1 MNTKKLLSL
10 VAIIGAATLMHA
22 QGDVKFGAKAGLNV
36 ATFSGTFVSGTEIT
50 PKVGI
55 HAGAFAVIPL
65 GKSKFAFV
73 PELLVSQQGLEQELN
88 QTSLDGSIVVTE
100 KQTQDLKLTYLNLP
114 LMFRYYVIKQLGIE
128 IGPQFGYAIGSN
140 SKITYT
146 NSADPSQNQN
156 ITIKGF
162 DDGFFVSNGVTYSYT
177 NTMKRFDAGV
187 NLGATFDITKKLCV
201 QARYNLGLTEVDSRT
216 DSASGR
222 KFNNKN
228 SVFQLSLGYAFN

>member
-10 VAIIGAATLMHA
+10 VAILGVAAAVHS
-22 QGDVKFGAKAGLNV
+22 QGNVKFGAKAGLNV
-36 ATFSGTFVSGTEIT
+36 ATFSGTFVSGTTVT

-55 HAGAFAVIPL
+55 HAGLFAVIPV
-65 GKSKFAFV
+65 GKSKFSFV
-73 PELLVSQQGLEQELN
+73 PELLVSQQGIEQELN
-88 QTSLDGSIVVTE
+88 QVSLDGSIIVSE
-100 KQTQDLKLTYLNLP
+100 RETQDLKLTYLNVP
-114 LMFRYYVIKQLGIE
+114 LMFRYYIIKKLGIE
-128 IGPQFGYAIGSN
+128 LGPQFGYAIGSN

-156 ITIKGF
+156 LSIKGF
-162 DDGFFVSNGVTYSYT
+162 EDGFFVSNGVTYSYT

-187 NLGATFDITKKLCV
+187 NFGASFDITKKLSV
-201 QARYNLGLTEVDSRT
+201 QARYNLGLTEVDSRP

-228 SVFQLSLGYAFN
+228 SVFQASLGYTFN